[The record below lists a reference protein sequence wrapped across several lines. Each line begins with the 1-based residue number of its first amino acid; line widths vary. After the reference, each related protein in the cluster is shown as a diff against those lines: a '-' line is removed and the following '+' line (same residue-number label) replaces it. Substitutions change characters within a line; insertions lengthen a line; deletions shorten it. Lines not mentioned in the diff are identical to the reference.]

1 MIEAERLNIPIRLG
15 DAPQNDT
22 LNSIKKVMSRA
33 VFEPEQVMQGAGLLV
48 RNLKWKMLS
57 SPRLHVA

>member
-33 VFEPEQVMQGAGLLV
+33 VFDPEQIFQGAGLLV
-48 RNLKWKMLS
+48 RDYS
-57 SPRLHVA
+57 

>member
-33 VFEPEQVMQGAGLLV
+33 VFDPEQIFQGAGLLV
-48 RNLKWKMLS
+48 RDYSWRS
-57 SPRLHVA
+57 SSSNFYTA

>member
-48 RNLKWKMLS
+48 RNLG
-57 SPRLHVA
+57 

>member
-48 RNLKWKMLS
+48 RNVGRKMQS
-57 SPRLHVA
+57 SSCLHVA

>member
-33 VFEPEQVMQGAGLLV
+33 VFEPEQVLQGAGLLV
-48 RNLKWKMLS
+48 RHRS
-57 SPRLHVA
+57 SVAVVVKF